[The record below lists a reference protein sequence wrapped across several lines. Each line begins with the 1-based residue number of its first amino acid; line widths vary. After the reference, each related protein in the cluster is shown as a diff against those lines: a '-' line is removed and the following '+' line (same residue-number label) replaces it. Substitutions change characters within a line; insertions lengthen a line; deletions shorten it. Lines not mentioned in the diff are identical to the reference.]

1 MAGSGDL
8 SAVGWQHALN
18 AGIGSTITGVPC
30 TGPPGDLIGTITT
43 GVATNTSLSSFTLSG
58 GISKAVPDEATLVSI
73 PAAGTTGA
81 MQLWVVAGAAAS
93 AATTVN
99 VDAQTTRTV
108 GGAISNG
115 DLLYMVN
122 FAPFVS
128 LNTTAPTQT
137 ALGTEYSATGYAR
150 IPLTLTATTTTTSP
164 VSANN
169 ATITFGPMTAGTGTA
184 ITNGAIMDALSGGT
198 ASNMYAFY
206 TWGTS
211 KNPGVGDSV
220 QIAPAALSTAG
231 S

>member
-1 MAGSGDL
+1 
-8 SAVGWQHALN
+8 
-18 AGIGSTITGVPC
+18 
-30 TGPPGDLIGTITT
+30 
-43 GVATNTSLSSFTLSG
+43 
-58 GISKAVPDEATLVSI
+58 
-73 PAAGTTGA
+73 

-115 DLLYMVN
+115 DLLYMVS
-122 FAPFVS
+122 FAPFLS
-128 LNTTAPTQT
+128 LNTTAPTSH
-137 ALGTEYSATGYAR
+137 ALGTEYGATGYAR
-150 IPLTLTATTTTTSP
+150 QPLTLTATTVADPP

-169 ATITFGPMTAGTGTA
+169 AIMTFGPMTAGTGGV

-198 ASNMYAFY
+198 ADNMNAFY

-211 KNPGVGDSV
+211 KTPGVNDSV
-220 QIAPAALSTAG
+220 QVAAAALSTAG